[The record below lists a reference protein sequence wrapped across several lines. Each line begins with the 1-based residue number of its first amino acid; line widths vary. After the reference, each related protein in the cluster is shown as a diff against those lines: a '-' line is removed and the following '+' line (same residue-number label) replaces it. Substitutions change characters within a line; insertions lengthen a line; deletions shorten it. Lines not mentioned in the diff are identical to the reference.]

1 MIARGGGGPL
11 AALGAGYAGIIA
23 VWLFTGNPWMLIL
36 VVGGV
41 TFLALM
47 VNFFRD
53 PERKP
58 GEGIVAPADGIVS
71 MIEIRGDDLLIATF
85 MNVHDVHVNRAPTS
99 CVVKRMERVYGPRR
113 PAYSHAADRNNRV
126 VYSLETEHG
135 PMTLTQ
141 ITGVFARRI
150 VPYVNEGQRL
160 SKGERIGIIR
170 FGSRVDLELPARGPA
185 GVAEPRVKKGDRVR
199 AGESALAIYR

>member
-41 TFLALM
+41 IFLALM

-71 MIEIRGDDLLIATF
+71 MIETRGDNLLIAIF

-99 CVVKRMERVYGPRR
+99 CVVKRMDRVSGPRR
-113 PAYSHAADRNNRV
+113 PAYSADADRNNRV
-126 VYSLETEHG
+126 VY
-135 PMTLTQ
+135 
-141 ITGVFARRI
+141 
-150 VPYVNEGQRL
+150 
-160 SKGERIGIIR
+160 
-170 FGSRVDLELPARGPA
+170 
-185 GVAEPRVKKGDRVR
+185 
-199 AGESALAIYR
+199 